1 MSARILVAEDEP
13 RITSFLQK
21 GFRASGY
28 SPHVV
33 TTAEEA
39 IAFAHDGDFEILI
52 LDLGLPDRDGMEVLR
67 ELRGRGEQL
76 PIIILTARRDTST
89 TVAGLDGGANDFIS
103 KPFSF
108 EELLARVR
116 VALRETAPAATGAL
130 IMGNV
135 VLDPRTRR
143 ASVDGTDVELS
154 AREFSMLETFMSH
167 SGQVL
172 SREQLL
178 SRVWGYDFDP
188 GSNIVDVYVGYLRRK
203 LGADSIETVRGMG
216 YRMGS

>member
-1 MSARILVAEDEP
+1 MSARILIAEDEA
-13 RITSFLQK
+13 RITSFLEK
-21 GFRASGY
+21 GFRAAGY

-33 TTAEEA
+33 GTAGDA
-39 IAFAHDGDFEILI
+39 IAAARDEDFELLV
-52 LDLGLPDRDGMEVLR
+52 LDLGLPDRDGFEALA
-67 ELRGRGEQL
+67 EIRGRGEQL
-76 PIIILTARRDTST
+76 PIIILTARRGTET

-116 VALRETAPAATGAL
+116 VALRETAPAASAELAL
-130 IMGNV
+130 GNV
-135 VLDPRTRR
+135 TLDPRARR
-143 ASVDGTDVELS
+143 VTVDGQEADLS
-154 AREFSMLETFMSH
+154 AREFAMLETFMSH
-167 SGQVL
+167 PGQVL

-203 LGADSIETVRGMG
+203 LGAGAIETVRGMG
-216 YRMGS
+216 YRMEG